1 MVRGWLTRVLLSMC
15 ARSLQWLTD
24 RIAQWTEQIEAPMT
38 TRLAAL
44 NEQVSYLVGR
54 IDGLEA
60 KQKEDREVFPRLVD
74 GRCAELLREIAD
86 LKARF
91 ADAANSADEKQ
102 KRVLL
107 KVQSESNKAA
117 VQFAQDKIISDQ
129 KLAQLRA
136 AIDEEVAIRTRA
148 HELVRATIADEV
160 TSIKADIAAEKGARA
175 AADEDLVQAIN
186 HYSAALQ
193 DGIRVVSSQ

>member
-1 MVRGWLTRVLLSMC
+1 
-15 ARSLQWLTD
+15 
-24 RIAQWTEQIEAPMT
+24 MT
-38 TRLAAL
+38 SRLAAL
-44 NEQVSYLVGR
+44 DQQVSYLVGR

-60 KQKEDREVFPRLVD
+60 KQKEDREVFPKLVD

-91 ADAANSADEKQ
+91 AENSSSAEEKQ

-129 KLAQLRA
+129 KIAQLRA

-148 HELVRATIADEV
+148 DDLIRGTLADEV
-160 TSIKADIAAEKGARA
+160 AAIKADIVAEKGERA

>member
-1 MVRGWLTRVLLSMC
+1 MC
-15 ARSLQWLTD
+15 VCLQWLTD
-24 RIAQWTEQIEAPMT
+24 RISQWTSEIEAPLT
-38 TRLAAL
+38 NRLAAL
-44 NEQVSYLVGR
+44 SEQVVFLVGR

-60 KQKEDREVFPRLVD
+60 KQKEDRDVFPQLVD
-74 GRCAELLREIAD
+74 GRCSELLREIAD

-91 ADAANSADEKQ
+91 ADSASSTDEKH
-102 KRVLL
+102 KRILL

-129 KLAQLRA
+129 KIAQLRA

-148 HELVRATIADEV
+148 HDLIRDTLADEI
-160 TSIKADIAAEKGARA
+160 TAIKADVAAEKGERA

-186 HYSAALQ
+186 HYASSLQ
-193 DGIRVVSSQ
+193 DGLKIVSSQ